1 MNTYC
6 FYYDGNKIGSFRSK
20 VPYVSAKK
28 VCRVILKNSHLNK
41 VELFTIINK
50 ETNQIYTYE
59 GYRENINSILTFKN
73 GTTIR
78 IKHKYHIKRIY

>member
-59 GYRENINSILTFKN
+59 GYRENTNSTLTFKN

>member
-6 FYYDGNKIGSFRSK
+6 FFFNGNKIGSFRSK

-28 VCRVILKNSHLNK
+28 VCRIILKNAETNRI
-41 VELFTIINK
+41 ELFTIINK
-50 ETNQIYTYE
+50 DTEQVYNYS
-59 GYRENINSILTFKN
+59 GYRKNVNSTLSFKN

-78 IKHKYHIKRIY
+78 IKHKYYIKRIY